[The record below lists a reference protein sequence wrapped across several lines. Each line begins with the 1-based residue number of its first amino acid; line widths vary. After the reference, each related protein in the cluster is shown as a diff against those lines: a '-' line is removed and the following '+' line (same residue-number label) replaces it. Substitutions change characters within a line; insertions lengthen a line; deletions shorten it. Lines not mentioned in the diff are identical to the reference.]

1 MAFCEIKTA
10 TNGGFTFTKKILKK
24 KPFNPCI
31 DSFIF
36 LSYHCFYSI
45 ACAVSGL
52 VRTENITT
60 LIKLNNESL
69 RMLAIRNLCSN
80 CLHLRV
86 IPCLV
91 FSECPLKL
99 KVSYGTYFF

>member
-1 MAFCEIKTA
+1 MR
-10 TNGGFTFTKKILKK
+10 L
-24 KPFNPCI
+24 NPCI
-31 DSFIF
+31 GSFNF

-91 FSECPLKL
+91 CSECPLKL
-99 KVSYGTYFF
+99 NVSYGTYFF